1 MTDITSVS
9 QLKDVNPT
17 DCYFEDLKSLIEDY
31 GISVGNPDGTFRPNE
46 PLSRAEAVSLLNR
59 GLDRLNEVI
68 AASAADSE
76 KLLSELIAASVADS
90 EDRLKELI
98 AASKAA

>member
-9 QLKDVNPT
+9 QLKDVKPT
-17 DCYFEDLKSLIEDY
+17 DCYFKDLQSLIERY
-31 GISVGNPDGTFRPNE
+31 GISVGYPDGTFRPNE

-59 GLDRLNEVI
+59 ALDQLN
-68 AASAADSE
+68 
-76 KLLSELIAASVADS
+76 ELIAASVAAS

-98 AASKAA
+98 AASEAASKAA